1 MASSLLISSILI
13 VTRSLQIDASGDAML
28 NIVEFTAFLIM
39 TKQATQTFKEKGS
52 VSRESSSLKN
62 VEKPG
67 GDIESGY
74 DRENMNLMNPR
85 NLREK
90 TKKASIKDLFV
101 AAPEEVVASQPSE
114 GTSAIDITASSAKY
128 LSGGISSLLQPSLPE
143 MSDYS
148 GLTSIMG
155 LSPEKARVGS
165 GSIGTAL

>member
-74 DRENMNLMNPR
+74 DRENMNLMTPR
-85 NLREK
+85 KE